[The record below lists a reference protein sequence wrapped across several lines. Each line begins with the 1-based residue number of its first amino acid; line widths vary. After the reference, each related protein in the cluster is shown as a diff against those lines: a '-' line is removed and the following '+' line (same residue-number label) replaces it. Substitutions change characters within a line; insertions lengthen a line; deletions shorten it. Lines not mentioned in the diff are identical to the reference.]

1 MSYQN
6 ILVPIDGSEISLS
19 AAKRAAEIAKALGSQ
34 LTAISIVSEDPF
46 SAADFY
52 YTPDMLKG
60 YIIEAHKSA
69 EEELEKVKNIASE
82 VGVSIHTQVINGPV
96 FAETISETAEKL
108 GTDLI
113 IIGSHGRKGFKK
125 FLLGSFAQD
134 VLSNTHLPVLVIKQ

>member
-34 LTAISIVSEDPF
+34 LTAISIVAEDPF

-69 EEELEKVKNIASE
+69 EEALEKVKA
-82 VGVSIHTQVINGPV
+82 
-96 FAETISETAEKL
+96 
-108 GTDLI
+108 
-113 IIGSHGRKGFKK
+113 
-125 FLLGSFAQD
+125 LL
-134 VLSNTHLPVLVIKQ
+134 